1 MRLFLTCLG
10 VDGHDDLLVS
20 VTGRGATIG
29 VVLNAIDDRPSDRAL
44 AGEIEHAEMTRLG
57 LRPVELDLREH
68 ADVARLATVDALWVR
83 GGNTFALR
91 YAMAAHGADAVIAR
105 RIGDDSLG
113 YAGYS
118 AGAAVLSP
126 DLSAVAE
133 VDDPSVVASPITT
146 GLGVLDRPLIPHIG
160 GSYDDG
166 IACTAL
172 SRRLTLDGVA
182 HHALR
187 DGEALVGL
195 GGELRLVPRR

>member
-44 AGEIEHAEMTRLG
+44 AGEIEHGEMTRLG
-57 LRPVELDLREH
+57 LRPVEIDLREP
-68 ADVARLATVDALWVR
+68 ADVARLATVDAIWVR

-91 YAMAAHGADAVIAR
+91 SAMAAHGADTVIAR
-105 RIGDDSLG
+105 RIGDGSLG

-118 AGAAVLSP
+118 AGAAVLAP
-126 DLSAVAE
+126 DITVVAE
-133 VDDPSVVASPITT
+133 VDDPSVVAAPIMS
-146 GLGVLDRPLIPHIG
+146 GLGVLDRPLIPHV
-160 GSYDDG
+160 DG
-166 IACTAL
+166 TYAEGAACTEL
-172 SRRLTLDGVA
+172 SRRLSSEGVS

-187 DGEALVGL
+187 DGEALVTL
-195 GGELRLVPRR
+195 GGHLRRVAGR